1 MSNKYRA
8 IIYNNKLYLY
18 DYKKNKVD
26 IINFDEKC
34 LKDNKIFDLNSFS
47 NNIKTNN
54 VIKKISNKLIGEKIE
69 FVIWNNYSEVDKRI
83 LLEVFNDLNF
93 SQVEF
98 KNIKELLNINIPNI
112 VVSIDG
118 VYYIN
123 DIDAYFNYI
132 SHNDSVIDTIDFI
145 KERYN
150 LNNYVLIGNR
160 NGLSIVDDKSYLY
173 ENNRTFFEDL
183 IKNMDW
189 GLYYLFFMYYN

>member
-183 IKNMDW
+183 LKNMD
-189 GLYYLFFMYYN
+189 